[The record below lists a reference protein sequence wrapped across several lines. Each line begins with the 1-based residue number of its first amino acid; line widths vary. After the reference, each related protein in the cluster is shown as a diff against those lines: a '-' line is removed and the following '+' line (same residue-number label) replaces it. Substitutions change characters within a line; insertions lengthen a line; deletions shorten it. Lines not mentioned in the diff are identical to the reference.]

1 MEACTAAGVWVS
13 IVPDLLTEPTAELA
27 VGLAIGLARNIRD
40 GDALVR
46 SGAFEGWRP
55 VLYGTGLDGS
65 IVSIVGMGRVGRA
78 VAQRLSG
85 FGCRILGIDPAAE
98 MPAGVTREDLDTA
111 LATSDFIILCAPLT
125 PGSHHQIGADALAR
139 MKPGA
144 LLINIGRGSV
154 VDESA
159 VAAALEAGS
168 LGGYAADVFE
178 MEDWALPDRP
188 KAIDERLRTHPRTLF
203 TPHLG
208 SAVTR
213 VRQAIEM
220 RAVDNIADVLEGR
233 PPRDAIN
240 APEKSLAKRGLEIHL
255 RAHLGAQIVD
265 RGEPLAGLDMPEG
278 PAVAGFQPLRDRAHA
293 MDRADLLAE
302 HDRAV
307 GAHQHLV
314 ALFGVH
320 QIDAGR
326 DQAALDQRGERHP
339 RRLAR
344 GHERRNRRRLQRF
357 DRGDSLHRGLR
368 VIRIALDTDIPAA
381 EFLRDRAGGAGAVER
396 IEHQIVRA

>member
-1 MEACTAAGVWVS
+1 MRPRILVTNWVHEATLQRLSLQGDVDVNETRVPRDEVMRRAEKADAILAFMTDCIDAPFLARCKRLRVVACALKGYDNFDLDACNQAGVFVS

-27 VGLAIGLARNIRD
+27 VGLTIGLARNIRD

-46 SGAFEGWRP
+46 VGQFDGWRP

-65 IVSIVGMGRVGRA
+65 MVSIVGMGRVGRA

-98 MPAGVTREDLDTA
+98 MPAGVTGENLRTA
-111 LATSDFIILCAPLT
+111 LATSDFVILCAPLT
-125 PGSHHQIGADALAR
+125 PGSRHQIGTDALSG

-159 VAAALEAGS
+159 VLAALESGS

-188 KAIDERLRTHPRTLF
+188 ETIDERLRTHPRTLF

-233 PPRDAIN
+233 HPRDAIN
-240 APEKSLAKRGLEIHL
+240 APGNVLAK
-255 RAHLGAQIVD
+255 
-265 RGEPLAGLDMPEG
+265 AG
-278 PAVAGFQPLRDRAHA
+278 
-293 MDRADLLAE
+293 
-302 HDRAV
+302 
-307 GAHQHLV
+307 
-314 ALFGVH
+314 
-320 QIDAGR
+320 
-326 DQAALDQRGERHP
+326 
-339 RRLAR
+339 
-344 GHERRNRRRLQRF
+344 
-357 DRGDSLHRGLR
+357 
-368 VIRIALDTDIPAA
+368 
-381 EFLRDRAGGAGAVER
+381 
-396 IEHQIVRA
+396 